1 MTRQP
6 HDQFAKQYLEEL
18 LAPLGQ
24 VETSREVSPEVRQVD
39 VWFVPTPTP
48 ATEPQNLGLL
58 GQMAATACLLEPFR
72 NAPSPVEVLDC
83 QSKLNSLQGELRR
96 RARREGNSFQE
107 ADWPRLWILA
117 PSCSERL
124 LSGFGAK
131 LDESGNWE
139 NGVYFLPEFFK
150 TALVAINQLPVTEDT
165 LWLRLLG
172 RGATQQ
178 QAVNELAALPE
189 GHPLRGNILELLANW
204 RINVVRSENLSE
216 EDRELLMNLS
226 PAYQRWREET
236 LQEGRQEER
245 RQMVESILR
254 VRFGELDEELSGAIC
269 ASQQRFAI
277 APMLQLPPEELTRL
291 LFNLSHEELLGA
303 IAPMLQLPSE
313 DLTHLLLT
321 LSREEL
327 LKRFEG

>member
-1 MTRQP
+1 
-6 HDQFAKQYLEEL
+6 
-18 LAPLGQ
+18 
-24 VETSREVSPEVRQVD
+24 
-39 VWFVPTPTP
+39 
-48 ATEPQNLGLL
+48 
-58 GQMAATACLLEPFR
+58 
-72 NAPSPVEVLDC
+72 
-83 QSKLNSLQGELRR
+83 
-96 RARREGNSFQE
+96 
-107 ADWPRLWILA
+107 LWILA
-117 PSCSERL
+117 PSCSARL
-124 LSGFGAK
+124 LTGFGAK

-189 GHPLRGNILELLANW
+189 GQPLRGNILELLANW
-204 RINVVRSENLSE
+204 RINVVKSENLSE

-291 LFNLSHEELLGA
+291 LFNLSHEELLVWFGDVSWREDALHEGRREKVENFLKTRFGSLDEELSGA